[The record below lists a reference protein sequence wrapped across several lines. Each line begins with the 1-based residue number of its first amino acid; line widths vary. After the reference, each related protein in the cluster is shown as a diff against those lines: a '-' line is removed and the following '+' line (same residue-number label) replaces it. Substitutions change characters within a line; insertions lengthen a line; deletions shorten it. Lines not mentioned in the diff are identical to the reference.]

1 MTITA
6 TALKE
11 NLGHY
16 FEVVKN
22 EDIYVSK
29 NGKIVAQIINPH
41 KDRKEALKSLIGIF
55 PSDIDYD
62 KYKTERIMN

>member
-22 EDIYVSK
+22 EDIFVSK

-41 KDRKEALKSLIGIF
+41 KDKRKVLKSLIGIF
-55 PSDIDYD
+55 PNDIDYD
-62 KYKTERIMN
+62 KHRAERIMK